1 MRVFYKLLSWWF
13 FLADRLNTQLTDCL
27 LMLHAVNSRMN
38 LVVFMWMNL
47 LCQLSVVTSVQVI
60 KIAFDEESTKQ
71 SKTKGLLSKAKFQQ
85 ASWASANGSNGE
97 DISVLMCGEQGE
109 RVFTQLLID

>member
-1 MRVFYKLLSWWF
+1 MMVISQVLVGIVTLNDDSSPGLVGDPERVISKGD
-13 FLADRLNTQLTDCL
+13 LAIYISKTSTP
-27 LMLHAVNSRMN
+27 
-38 LVVFMWMNL
+38 VVGGE
-47 LCQLSVVTSVQVI
+47 VI